1 MSIISLA
8 EGSLPTVSKEELH
21 AAAKG
26 RGFSIPVGSQ
36 DETDFLLLQNS
47 FDAVA
52 SAVAA
57 LPEYIDPRV
66 EPTPVEGGP
75 RKWSRPS
82 QGDNPLNAWSHK
94 VAVSVLINIS
104 CQTHL
109 KASAP
114 TSKALSGKTL
124 AMKDNVSVAGAP
136 LRLGTAP
143 ELFKGGKY
151 AISEIDATVVKR
163 ILEASGTISGTAV
176 CENFS
181 LFPTSVSADSGP
193 VHNAWATGYMTGGS
207 SSGCASVISAKD
219 VRERSEKIGLTFKTN
234 ALEEEGVDMAIGGD
248 QGGSI
253 RAPASFGGF
262 YGLKPT
268 TGLVPYT
275 GIVSILPM
283 IDSTGPMAR
292 SIEDIALLLGVIAG
306 YDGIDPRQTPET
318 PLRQAVP
325 DYTALLAEWQAAKR
339 EAGEW
344 TASSAAKGL
353 RIGILKEAWEIA
365 GLNTDVAAIVRAAA
379 ERFGKLGAEVHEV
392 SVPLHLQGP
401 SIWTVAGREAIPRFF
416 ENRASDLLSH
426 PLPGLEPNPTNQMF
440 YDKLVYKNPAVI
452 NVVLNAEHMETK
464 FGPSLTRKAHML
476 VHQLRAEYDKVFEK
490 VDILITPTTPTVAGK
505 HCNYTSVMEIAQ
517 KAVGVTLNTSPFNC
531 SGHPGMSMP
540 CGWSETADG
549 EGKLP
554 VGMQLVAKRWHE
566 MDILKAASAWEVLG
580 KGMDS

>member
-1 MSIISLA
+1 MSIVSLA
-8 EGSLPTVSKEELH
+8 EGSLPTVTKEELH

-57 LPEYIDPRV
+57 FPEYIDPRL
-66 EPTPVEGGP
+66 EPVAVEGGE
-75 RKWSRPS
+75 RKWTNPTSEE
-82 QGDNPLNAWSHK
+82 NPLNAWSYK
-94 VAVSVLINIS
+94 TN
-104 CQTHL
+104 L
-109 KASAP
+109 KASSP
-114 TSKALSGKTL
+114 TSTVLAGKTL

-143 ELFKGGKY
+143 ELFKGGKH

-163 ILEASGTISGTAV
+163 ILEASGSIAGTAV

-193 VHNAWATGYMTGGS
+193 VHNAWAQGYMTGGS
-207 SSGCASVISAKD
+207 SSGCASLVSARDVKD
-219 VRERSEKIGLTFKTN
+219 WNEKHGLTFKTN
-234 ALEEEGVDMAIGGD
+234 ALEEGGVDMAIGGD

-283 IDSTGPMAR
+283 IDSAGPMAR

-325 DYTALLAEWQAAKR
+325 DYTGLLAEWKTAKKS
-339 EAGEW
+339 AGEW
-344 TASSAAKGL
+344 TATAAAKGL

-365 GLNTDVAAIVRAAA
+365 GLNTNVATIVRAAA
-379 ERFGKLGAEVHEV
+379 EKFTKLGAEVHEV
-392 SVPLHLQGP
+392 SVPLHLLGP

-426 PLPGLEPNPTNQMF
+426 PLPGLEPNPTDQTF

-464 FGPSLTRKAHML
+464 YGPALTRKAHML

-490 VDILITPTTPTVAGK
+490 VDILITPTTPTVANK
-505 HCNYTSVMEIAQ
+505 HCNHTSVMEIAQ

-531 SGHPGMSMP
+531 SGHPAMSIP
-540 CGWSETADG
+540 CGWSETSDG

-554 VGMQLVAKRWHE
+554 VGMQLVGKRWHE

-580 KGMDS
+580 KGLDS